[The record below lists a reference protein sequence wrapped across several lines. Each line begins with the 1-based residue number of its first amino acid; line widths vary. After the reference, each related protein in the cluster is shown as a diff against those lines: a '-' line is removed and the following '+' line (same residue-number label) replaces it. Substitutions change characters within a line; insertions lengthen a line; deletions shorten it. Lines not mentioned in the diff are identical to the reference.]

1 MSSLMISVRRV
12 AATCAIAAVVWPGAV
27 SAASADA
34 TVSAARAESFGA
46 ARAKCVKKLRQS
58 CYAQRLWHI
67 RGGRCWVFR
76 GVATGRVGR
85 TYGCPGSPLY
95 VY

>member
-1 MSSLMISVRRV
+1 MSSSMISVRRV
-12 AATCAIAAVVWPGAV
+12 AATCAIAAAIVPASV
-27 SAASADA
+27 SAASADQV
-34 TVSAARAESFGA
+34 VSAARAESFVT

-58 CYAQRLWHI
+58 CYPQQLRHI
-67 RGGRCWVFR
+67 SGGRCWVFR

-85 TYGCPGSPLY
+85 TYRCPGSPLY